1 MRGLAEFVMK
11 GRKQATMAVLL
22 LGLIPLF
29 NLLNPVIVGL
39 VMLRKGPKEAALILA
54 WAILPVGGWA
64 IAGDIVPLIMLLGTS
79 GLALLLR
86 ETESWEFT
94 LLVAILIGIAVE
106 FYLRLR
112 PEVLNLIFIQLEAY
126 LANNSLQG
134 VQQGV
139 QLEDLR
145 GIITSFIGSVYM
157 FLAVMLLMLSR
168 WLQAT
173 LYNPGGFRQE
183 FHRLR
188 IKQKFALVLVS
199 LMLLANFGIVIPS
212 TWMLYLILPLVFSGV
227 ALIHAVVAQKKL
239 SSMWLV
245 AFYALIMLPIVVEMV
260 VLLAL
265 IDSWYDFRTRLNKA
279 V

>member
-29 NLLNPVIVGL
+29 NLLNPVVVGL
-39 VMLRKGPKEAALILA
+39 VMLRKGVKEAALILA

-64 IAGDIVPLIMLLGTS
+64 IAGDIVPLIMLLGIS

-94 LLVAILIGIAVE
+94 LLVAILIGISVE

-112 PEVLNLIFIQLEAY
+112 PEVLNLIFVELEAY
-126 LANNSLQG
+126 LTSNNVQG
-134 VQQGV
+134 VQMDV
-139 QLEDLR
+139 LR
-145 GIITSFIGSVYM
+145 ETITSFIGSVYM
-157 FLAVMLLMLSR
+157 FLAVALLMLSR
-168 WLQAT
+168 WMQAT
-173 LYNPGGFRQE
+173 LYNPGGFQQE

-188 IKQKFALVLVS
+188 IKQKFALLLMV

-212 TWMLYLILPLVFSGV
+212 TWILYLILPMLFSGV

-245 AFYALIMLPIVVEMV
+245 AFYALIMFPVVVQIV

-265 IDSWYDFRTRLNKA
+265 IDSWYDFRTRLQST